1 MVWKVSA
8 MIAMSFKASHAIEMR
23 CGPGFENLFTEII
36 IIKKLKSVLVARS
49 ARNCINVLK

>member
-23 CGPGFENLFTEII
+23 CGPGYKNLFTEII
-36 IIKKLKSVLVARS
+36 MTKKLKSVLVDTLV
-49 ARNCINVLK
+49 ILYKLTI